1 MLIWMHKVNY
11 KTFGFN
17 MWGKVWTD
25 KKKPRSN
32 LNFEKKLKQDQSS
45 NCEIKWRSWYR
56 FLALIWCSN
65 GSGWDFSQLIDW
77 NKPSFIFWR
86 THRDFKSEDI
96 PHVPHDIVL
105 TGGSQTTTL
114 HCIQLVGFGNYNY
127 LTQIIVEEIP
137 SKTSL
142 VTTASNK
149 PCQSC
154 VELGE
159 LSTWLPFILDLFLP
173 WVYDGRLVDS

>member
-17 MWGKVWTD
+17 MWGKVWSN

-56 FLALIWCSN
+56 FLALIWCSS

-86 THRDFKSEDI
+86 THRDFKSKTF
-96 PHVPHDIVL
+96 HMFHMMLYWQVL
-105 TGGSQTTTL
+105 ARPLDSRL
-114 HCIQLVGFGNYNY
+114 CL
-127 LTQIIVEEIP
+127 P
-137 SKTSL
+137 SRLRKS
-142 VTTASNK
+142 SYSSPRQK
-149 PCQSC
+149 SC
-154 VELGE
+154 SWG
-159 LSTWLPFILDLFLP
+159 
-173 WVYDGRLVDS
+173 DGRFFFWPF

>member
-17 MWGKVWTD
+17 MWGKVWSN
-25 KKKPRSN
+25 KKKPRSS

-56 FLALIWCSN
+56 FLALIWCSS

-86 THRDFKSEDI
+86 THRDFKSQDI
-96 PHVPHDIVL
+96 PHVPLDIVL
-105 TGGSQTTTL
+105 TGSTVSSFKPAVFFLIIIFQHNPDNCWGDSHREQTGDNRNMPVVRRAQRT
-114 HCIQLVGFGNYNY
+114 FY
-127 LTQIIVEEIP
+127 LTDFYSRFVF
-137 SKTSL
+137 TS
-142 VTTASNK
+142 SH
-149 PCQSC
+149 
-154 VELGE
+154 
-159 LSTWLPFILDLFLP
+159 W
-173 WVYDGRLVDS
+173 W